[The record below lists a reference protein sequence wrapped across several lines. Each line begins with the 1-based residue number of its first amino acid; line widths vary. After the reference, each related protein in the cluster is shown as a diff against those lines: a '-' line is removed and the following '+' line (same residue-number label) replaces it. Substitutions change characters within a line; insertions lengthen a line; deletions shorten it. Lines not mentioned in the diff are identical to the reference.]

1 MKENEKFVASYIAE
15 CRRGGATEEEIRRN
29 LHVVYSFLA
38 RGLFGFYKATKQ
50 KDIKVCLNEFAD
62 AVNEVAEGMLAIE

>member
-1 MKENEKFVASYIAE
+1 MKEPEKFIASYIAE
-15 CRRGGATEEEIRRN
+15 RRRGGATEEEIRRN

-50 KDIKVCLNEFAD
+50 KDIKVSLNKFAN
-62 AVNEVAEGMLAIE
+62 AVYEVAEGMLAIE